1 MRDKGVKRGK
11 KKKKWGGRKLYLVM
25 WLVGWVQSEVHDIL
39 CHATTICVMEGTD
52 NRRKCTFAY
61 VCIIFCLRGGPKQR
75 HAGPPPPEFAVVPC
89 SIVEILV
96 PQIILG
102 YCEACQN
109 NQTHLNF
116 RSILV
121 NLKFYLFYL
130 FFNNYIR
137 KCFTLLIVIFGH
149 NSIFI

>member
-1 MRDKGVKRGK
+1 MLQNDLVLIKQKQKGKGNIWMRDKGVKRGK

-75 HAGPPPPEFAVVPC
+75 HAGPPPPPSLPSFHV
-89 SIVEILV
+89 
-96 PQIILG
+96 
-102 YCEACQN
+102 
-109 NQTHLNF
+109 
-116 RSILV
+116 R
-121 NLKFYLFYL
+121 
-130 FFNNYIR
+130 
-137 KCFTLLIVIFGH
+137 
-149 NSIFI
+149 